1 MQEII
6 LATSNQ
12 HKKKELT
19 EIFNNKINFKT
30 LNEIGFNDKIIE
42 NGKTFIENSL
52 IKCRAVF
59 NAIKKPVMADD
70 SGLCV
75 KTLHGE
81 PGIFSARYGGKGLT
95 DKQRYEYLLKNIKE
109 KDDLSA
115 SFICALVL
123 YINPNNIYIVQE
135 EVKGEITFEPRGN
148 NGFGY
153 DPVFFIPEFGKTA
166 AELTNDEKNS
176 ISHRGK
182 AAKMMKKIIDNVAF

>member
-19 EIFNNKINFKT
+19 EIFDNKINFKT

>member
-1 MQEII
+1 
-6 LATSNQ
+6 
-12 HKKKELT
+12 
-19 EIFNNKINFKT
+19 
-30 LNEIGFNDKIIE
+30 
-42 NGKTFIENSL
+42 
-52 IKCRAVF
+52 
-59 NAIKKPVMADD
+59 MADD

>member
-115 SFICALVL
+115 SFVCALVL
-123 YINPNNIYIVQE
+123 YVNPNNIYIVQE
-135 EVKGEITFEPRGN
+135 EVKGEITFEARGN

-182 AAKMMKKIIDNVAF
+182 AAKMMKKIIENIL